1 MIEIYLATLLFGLG
15 SMYNN
20 SQKKPQQINTNNAN
34 NDSNPYNQQLLKKVK
49 KVEKEI
55 GLKLENTKYKTILP
69 RQFSNILDDETS
81 KLLYEDEKILKY
93 KPKNN
98 NKIKSSLTGTDLNL
112 DQFITSKTIGRDK
125 YDDVTTKTWAIPY
138 FKGTAKQNMKL
149 DGYQNKLDIHTGRSE
164 FNFHKKETN
173 NFFKP
178 SKDVSFINGSP
189 NVNNK
194 IEDRYAKS
202 NNRTCELPFE
212 QIKVASGLG
221 QSYGSKGK
229 GGFHQF
235 DINDIAR
242 PKTIDELRTL
252 SNPRKTYSQPVQT
265 GKSTIDKR
273 ASSAKVVKHRVPKT
287 FHQSKKDFI
296 APKSA
301 INKESNRPKIIVR
314 AVNKRHKEY
323 SGHAA
328 PASKVNPA
336 NRAGVKKDTK
346 NIYNNPEPN
355 NPARSGS
362 WTVKNPND
370 IEGGQSSV
378 KLNDDIEGGQSSV
391 KLNDDFD
398 ISSYGKSGIKLPP
411 NERDTTQKKTVINN
425 LTSIIKAIIAPV
437 NHKMKQTK
445 KENIEGNPNISGY
458 MAPNF
463 PNKLTVYDPND
474 IARTTIKETTED
486 NNHQGNIHGPK
497 KLTVYDPNDIART
510 TIKETTEVNK
520 METQIKGATKLTVY
534 DPNDVARTTL
544 KETLIH
550 DTRTGNIDIE
560 RNKKIMDYNFASAK
574 RTMKETTIDNIH
586 HTNVSYNR
594 GDGKGYLTANPFAPS
609 TLKQLTSD
617 KEYSGNVS
625 SSVNNKGGYTSNK
638 FYAPATNKQF
648 TSDNEYTGS
657 AGSSA
662 NVAPSSYENMLNAE
676 TNSNKEKI
684 AQGRVPTQTGVKVAG
699 SIEAQGGVS
708 YNKQHATY
716 NGRKRSNL
724 AVVGGGNISSNR
736 EGINNITKPGVPLSN
751 KNLEELI
758 NPNNL
763 NQLCNNP
770 YNISINPTGCDND
783 TDTDSYFDGIF

>member
-15 SMYNN
+15 SMYNK
-20 SQKKPQQINTNNAN
+20 SQKKPQQINNTNNDN
-34 NDSNPYNQQLLKKVK
+34 NDSNPYKQNNLDKVK
-49 KVEKEI
+49 KIEQEI
-55 GLKLENTKYKTILP
+55 SSKLENTKCKSILP
-69 RQFSNILDDETS
+69 RKFSHILDEETS
-81 KLLYEDEKILKY
+81 KLLNDNENVLKY

-98 NKIKSSLTGTDLNL
+98 NKIKSSLTGEELDL
-112 DQFITSKTIGRDK
+112 DQFIVSKTIGRDQ
-125 YDDVTTKTWAIPY
+125 YDDVSTKTWAIPY
-138 FKGTAKQNMKL
+138 FKGTATQNMKL

-189 NVNNK
+189 NVNSK
-194 IEDRYAKS
+194 IEDRYIKS
-202 NNRTCELPFE
+202 NNRTTELPFE
-212 QIKVASGLG
+212 QIQVASGVG
-221 QSYGSKGK
+221 QSYGSEGK
-229 GGFHQF
+229 GAFHQF
-235 DINDIAR
+235 DINEIAR

-252 SNPRKTYSQPVQT
+252 SNPKKTYSPPVQT

-296 APKSA
+296 APKSSV
-301 INKESNRPKIIVR
+301 NKESKRPKIIVR

-323 SGHAA
+323 AGHSA
-328 PASKVNPA
+328 PASKVNPS
-336 NRAGVKKDTK
+336 NRPGVKKDTK

-355 NPARSGS
+355 NPARSDA
-362 WTVKNPND
+362 WTIKNPND
-370 IEGGQSSV
+370 IEGFQSAI
-378 KLNDDIEGGQSSV
+378 KLD
-391 KLNDDFD
+391 DDFD
-398 ISSYGKSGIKLPP
+398 VSSYGKSGIKLPP

-437 NHKMKQTK
+437 NHKMKKTK

-458 MAPNF
+458 MAPNI

-486 NNHQGNIHGPK
+486 NNHQGYIEGPK

-609 TLKQLTSD
+609 TLKQLTSNKD
-617 KEYSGNVS
+617 YSGNVS

-684 AQGRVPTQTGVKVAG
+684 AQGRTPTQTGTKVAG
-699 SIEAQGGVS
+699 SVEAQGYQS
-708 YNKQHATY
+708 HNKQHATV
-716 NGRKRSNL
+716 NAGEHINL
-724 AVVGGGNISSNR
+724 SIVSGGNIP
-736 EGINNITKPGVPLSN
+736 NNSLGNNVTKPGVPLSN